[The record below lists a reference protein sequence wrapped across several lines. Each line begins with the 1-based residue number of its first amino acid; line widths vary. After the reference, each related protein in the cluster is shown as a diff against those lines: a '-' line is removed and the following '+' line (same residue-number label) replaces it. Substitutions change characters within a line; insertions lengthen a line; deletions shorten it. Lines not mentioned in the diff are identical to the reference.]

1 MQPTFPTQVEL
12 ICKCLHVDTSEH
24 RRKAG
29 TTQLDLT
36 AVGLVG
42 PQGPTGATGAT
53 ALTGATGS
61 TGSAGSGSALF
72 ADVPKD
78 GAVYASSG
86 LCDASA
92 NGKSTPGFYQVK
104 FNRDVTLCSWIASPA
119 TSRGVVDD
127 DPATQLIAFGEG
139 VLQFDPNTVEVI
151 GPEKGTGRFSVCK

>member
-36 AVGLVG
+36 AVGLVR
-42 PQGPTGATGAT
+42 PQGPTGATGA
-53 ALTGATGS
+53 

-86 LCDASA
+86 LFDASA

-119 TSRGVVDD
+119 TSRGVDDD